1 MPVCTYASFAIY
13 CQARCRCRHAGL
25 YMYIEYVAGLFMHV
39 VWQAA
44 YVMAQFHHITPLQVM
59 AKAPGF
65 ASRVCV
71 VLV

>member
-1 MPVCTYASFAIY
+1 
-13 CQARCRCRHAGL
+13 
-25 YMYIEYVAGLFMHV
+25 MYIEYVAGLFMHV